1 MKYIKVGTI
10 VNTHAL
16 KGEVRIISNFE
27 YKDRVFKINNTLY
40 IGMSKNEEV
49 IETYRVHKNFD
60 MVKFKGIDN
69 ITDVLKYKGSAV
81 YVNIDDLKL
90 KDDEILIEELLGMS
104 VIVNNKLLGS
114 ITDYIDNNGNKLVV
128 VNNKYIPYNK
138 DLIEKIDKINRKVYY
153 KNIDYIVGD

>member
-40 IGMSKNEEV
+40 IGMSKSEEV

-90 KDDEILIEELLGMS
+90 KNDEILIEELLGMS

>member
-40 IGMSKNEEV
+40 IGMSKSEEV

-90 KDDEILIEELLGMS
+90 KDNEILIEELLGMS

>member
-40 IGMSKNEEV
+40 IGMSKSEEV

-90 KDDEILIEELLGMS
+90 KDDEVLIEQLLGMS

>member
-40 IGMSKNEEV
+40 IGMSKSEEV
-49 IETYRVHKNFD
+49 IETYRIHKNFD

-90 KDDEILIEELLGMS
+90 KDDEVLIEELLGMS

>member
-40 IGMSKNEEV
+40 IGMSKSEEV

-69 ITDVLKYKGSAV
+69 ITDVLKYKASAV

>member
-1 MKYIKVGTI
+1 MKYIKVGKL

-40 IGMSKNEEV
+40 IGMSKSEEV

-90 KDDEILIEELLGMS
+90 KDDEVLIEELLGMS

>member
-27 YKDRVFKINNTLY
+27 YKDKVFKINNTLY
-40 IGMSKNEEV
+40 IGMSKSEEV

>member
-40 IGMSKNEEV
+40 IGMSKSEEV

-104 VIVNNKLLGS
+104 VIVNNKLLGN

>member
-40 IGMSKNEEV
+40 IGMSKSEEV

-69 ITDVLKYKGSAV
+69 IIDVLKYKGSAV

-90 KDDEILIEELLGMS
+90 KDDEVLIEELLGMS

>member
-40 IGMSKNEEV
+40 IGMSKSEEV

-69 ITDVLKYKGSAV
+69 ITDVLKYKGSAA

>member
-27 YKDRVFKINNTLY
+27 YKDKVFKINNTLY
-40 IGMSKNEEV
+40 IGMSKSEEV

-90 KDDEILIEELLGMS
+90 KDDEILILQTCSTHKDYHNYQKKYLLIILRR
-104 VIVNNKLLGS
+104 V
-114 ITDYIDNNGNKLVV
+114 
-128 VNNKYIPYNK
+128 
-138 DLIEKIDKINRKVYY
+138 
-153 KNIDYIVGD
+153 

>member
-40 IGMSKNEEV
+40 IGMSKSKEV

-60 MVKFKGIDN
+60 MAKFKGIDN
-69 ITDVLKYKGSAV
+69 IIDVLKYKGSAV

-104 VIVNNKLLGS
+104 VIVNDKLLGS
-114 ITDYIDNNGNKLVV
+114 ITDYIDNNGNKRVV
-128 VNNKYIPYNK
+128 VNNKYIPYNN

>member
-40 IGMSKNEEV
+40 IGMSKSEEV

-114 ITDYIDNNGNKLVV
+114 ITDYIDNNGNKLIV

>member
-27 YKDRVFKINNTLY
+27 YKDRVFKINNILY
-40 IGMSKNEEV
+40 IGMSKSEEV

-104 VIVNNKLLGS
+104 VIVNDKLLGS

-128 VNNKYIPYNK
+128 VNNRYIPYNK

>member
-40 IGMSKNEEV
+40 IGMSKSEEV

-60 MVKFKGIDN
+60 MVKFKGIGS

-104 VIVNNKLLGS
+104 VIVDNKLLGS

>member
-40 IGMSKNEEV
+40 IGMSKSEEV

-81 YVNIDDLKL
+81 YINIDDLKL

-104 VIVNNKLLGS
+104 VIVNDKLLGS

>member
-16 KGEVRIISNFE
+16 KGEVRIISYFE

-40 IGMSKNEEV
+40 IGMSKSEEV

>member
-40 IGMSKNEEV
+40 IGMSKSEEV

-104 VIVNNKLLGS
+104 VIVDNKLLGS

>member
-27 YKDRVFKINNTLY
+27 YKDRVFKINNNLY
-40 IGMSKNEEV
+40 IGMSKSEEV

-104 VIVNNKLLGS
+104 VIINDKLLGS

-128 VNNKYIPYNK
+128 VNNRYIPYNK

>member
-40 IGMSKNEEV
+40 IGMSKSEEV

-60 MVKFKGIDN
+60 MVKFKGIGN

-104 VIVNNKLLGS
+104 VIVDNKLLGS

>member
-40 IGMSKNEEV
+40 IGMSKSEEV

>member
-1 MKYIKVGTI
+1 MKYIKVGII

-40 IGMSKNEEV
+40 IGMSKSEEV

>member
-40 IGMSKNEEV
+40 IGMSKSEEV

-90 KDDEILIEELLGMS
+90 KDDEVLIEELLGMN

>member
-10 VNTHAL
+10 INTHAL

-40 IGMSKNEEV
+40 IGMSKSEEV

>member
-40 IGMSKNEEV
+40 IGMSKSEEV

-90 KDDEILIEELLGMS
+90 KDDEVLIEELLGMS

>member
-40 IGMSKNEEV
+40 IGMSKSEEV

-69 ITDVLKYKGSAV
+69 ITDVLKFKGSAV

-90 KDDEILIEELLGMS
+90 KNDEVLIEQLLGMS

>member
-40 IGMSKNEEV
+40 IGMSKSKEV

-69 ITDVLKYKGSAV
+69 IIDVLKYKGSAV

-104 VIVNNKLLGS
+104 VIVNDKLLGS

-128 VNNKYIPYNK
+128 VNNKYIPYNN

>member
-1 MKYIKVGTI
+1 
-10 VNTHAL
+10 
-16 KGEVRIISNFE
+16 
-27 YKDRVFKINNTLY
+27 
-40 IGMSKNEEV
+40 MSKSKEV

-69 ITDVLKYKGSAV
+69 IIDVLKYKGSAV

-104 VIVNNKLLGS
+104 VIVNDKLLGS

-128 VNNKYIPYNK
+128 VNNKYIPYNN

>member
-40 IGMSKNEEV
+40 IGMSKSEEV

-90 KDDEILIEELLGMS
+90 KNDEILIEELLGMS
-104 VIVNNKLLGS
+104 VIVNDKLLGS